1 VSWGKV
7 DPVDFL
13 RPVEAVIPGAQG
25 KLLAVFAETTAGLS
39 VRTAARLSG
48 VSLAQT
54 SRILPELATLGVL
67 DRTEIPPS
75 TVYQLVEENV
85 ASRAIRLLARSRD
98 QVLAELGELA
108 KSMVAPPVSII
119 VFGSFARGEAG
130 SESDVDVV
138 MVRERHV
145 DANSEWS
152 EGMDQWRR
160 GARRLTG
167 NEVEVMEVDEL
178 EVGSLLRSRRPVWHD
193 IRQDGVVVFGKSLDV
208 LQASR
213 PRAHHVA

>member
-1 VSWGKV
+1 V

-75 TVYQLVEENV
+75 IVYQLVEENV

-98 QVLAELGELA
+98 HVLAELGELA
-108 KSMVAPPVSII
+108 KSMVIPPVSII
-119 VFGSFARGEAG
+119 VFGSFARGEARPD
-130 SESDVDVV
+130 SDVDVV

-145 DANSEWS
+145 DASSEWS
-152 EGMDQWRR
+152 EGIDEWRR

-167 NEVEVMEVDEL
+167 NEVEVMEVDQL
-178 EVGSLLRSRRPVWHD
+178 EVSSLLRSRRPVWQD
-193 IRQDGVVVFGKSLDV
+193 IHRDGVVVFGKTLEE
-208 LQASR
+208 LQVSG
-213 PRAHHVA
+213 PKAHHVA

>member
-1 VSWGKV
+1 V

-13 RPVEAVIPGAQG
+13 RPVEAVIPGARG
-25 KLLAVFAETTAGLS
+25 KVLAVFAETTAGLS

-54 SRILPELATLGVL
+54 SRILPELATLGVIN
-67 DRTEIPPS
+67 RTDVPPS
-75 TVYQLVEENV
+75 TIYQLVEENV

-108 KSMVAPPVSII
+108 KSMVIPPVSII
-119 VFGSFARGEAG
+119 VFGSFARGEARPD
-130 SESDVDVV
+130 SDVDVV

-145 DANSEWS
+145 DASSEWS
-152 EGMDQWRR
+152 EGIDEWRR

-167 NEVEVMEVDEL
+167 NEVEVMEVDQL
-178 EVGSLLRSRRPVWHD
+178 EVSSLLRSRRPVWQD
-193 IRQDGVVVFGKSLDV
+193 IRRDGVVVFGKTLEEM
-208 LQASR
+208 QAGG
-213 PRAHHVA
+213 PKAHQVA

>member
-1 VSWGKV
+1 
-7 DPVDFL
+7 VDFL

-67 DRTEIPPS
+67 DRTEVPPS
-75 TVYQLVEENV
+75 MVYRLVEENV

-98 QVLAELGELA
+98 HVLAELGELA
-108 KSMVAPPVSII
+108 KSMEIPPVSII

-130 SESDVDVV
+130 PDSDVDVV
-138 MVRERHV
+138 VVRERHV
-145 DANSEWS
+145 DASTEWS
-152 EGMDQWRR
+152 EGIDVWRR

-167 NEVEVMEVDEL
+167 NEVEIMEVDEL
-178 EVGSLLRSRRPVWHD
+178 EVSSLLRSRRPVWQD
-193 IRQDGVVVFGKSLDV
+193 IRRDGVVIFGKTLEV
-208 LQASR
+208 LQASK
-213 PRAHHVA
+213 PKAHQVA

>member
-1 VSWGKV
+1 M

-25 KLLAVFAETTAGLS
+25 KVLAVFAETTAGLS

-54 SRILPELATLGVL
+54 SRILPELAKLGVL
-67 DRTEIPPS
+67 DRTEVPPS
-75 TVYQLVEENV
+75 TVYRLVEENV

-98 QVLAELGELA
+98 QVLSEFGELA
-108 KSMVAPPVSII
+108 KSMVVPPVSII

-130 SESDVDVV
+130 RESDIDVV
-138 MVRERHV
+138 MVNRSRV
-145 DANSEWS
+145 GIGSEWA
-152 EGMDQWRR
+152 EGLDEWRR
-160 GARRLTG
+160 LARRLTG

-178 EVGSLLRSRRPVWHD
+178 DIGSRLRSRRPIWQD
-193 IRQDGVVVFGKSLDV
+193 IRREGIVVFGKTLDE
-208 LQASR
+208 LQVNE
-213 PRAHHVA
+213 PKAHHVA

>member
-1 VSWGKV
+1 M

-54 SRILPELATLGVL
+54 SRILPELAKLGVL
-67 DRTEIPPS
+67 DRTEVPPS

-98 QVLAELGELA
+98 QVLSELGELA
-108 KSMVAPPVSII
+108 KSMAIPPVSII

-130 SESDVDVV
+130 PESDVDVV
-138 MVRERHV
+138 VVRGIHV
-145 DANSEWS
+145 DSSSEWS
-152 EGMDQWRR
+152 EGIDEWRR
-160 GARRLTG
+160 RTRRLSG
-167 NEVEVMEVDEL
+167 NEVEVMEIDECD
-178 EVGSLLRSRRPVWHD
+178 VSSRLRSRRPVWQD
-193 IRQDGVVVFGKSLDV
+193 IRRDGVVVFGKTLEEMQS
-208 LQASR
+208 SG
-213 PRAHHVA
+213 PKAHHVA

>member
-1 VSWGKV
+1 
-7 DPVDFL
+7 VDFL

-75 TVYQLVEENV
+75 VVYQLVEENV

-98 QVLAELGELA
+98 QVLAELGEMA
-108 KSMVAPPVSII
+108 KSMLIPPVSIV

-130 SESDVDVV
+130 PESDVDVV
-138 MVRERHV
+138 VVRGSDV
-145 DANSEWS
+145 DGSSEWF
-152 EGMDQWRR
+152 EGIGEWRR

-167 NEVEVMEVDEL
+167 NEVEIV
-178 EVGSLLRSRRPVWHD
+178 EVGEIEGSSLLRSRRPVWQD
-193 IRQDGVVVFGKSLDV
+193 IRRDGVVVFGTTLEE
-208 LQASR
+208 LQASG
-213 PRAHHVA
+213 PKAHHVALAATPD

>member
-1 VSWGKV
+1 VES
-7 DPVDFL
+7 VDFL

-25 KLLAVFAETTAGLS
+25 KLLAVFAETTVGLS

-75 TVYQLVEENV
+75 IVYQLVEENV

-108 KSMVAPPVSII
+108 KSMVIPPGSII
-119 VFGSFARGEAG
+119 VFGSFARGEARPD
-130 SESDVDVV
+130 SDVDVV

-145 DANSEWS
+145 DASSEWS
-152 EGMDQWRR
+152 EGIDEWRR

-167 NEVEVMEVDEL
+167 NEVEVMEVDQL
-178 EVGSLLRSRRPVWHD
+178 EVSSLLRSRRPVWQD
-193 IRQDGVVVFGKSLDV
+193 IRRDGVVVFGKTLEE
-208 LQASR
+208 LQASG
-213 PRAHHVA
+213 PKAHQVA